1 MAISGKADASLIKA
15 ATGAAMANVPKD
27 TSKIDARISRSN
39 AALAASTGALWS
51 KVITEVGAI
60 GSKLIDNAVKKK
72 NNPTVA
78 FENNKGSKPEEFKK
92 IEPGIN
98 QSDIKG
104 LEITPKD
111 ITSEEPSVKA
121 NNFVADQWQELPG
134 EFTHL
139 DADDNP
145 SNITVANTDEFAEKL
160 RNDMHNVSK
169 NRKKEIKEI
178 NANQDLSS
186 EEKKIRK
193 SKVRLDAKSKKQR
206 LKEVKETMK
215 TSNIRF
221 AEFDQSLSS
230 LLNEDLVNLE
240 ASGIYGPN
248 KVRFANALQ
257 NKGKPTK
264 DGSKAIQGYN
274 DSGELIFTYVDKNN
288 KPIQNNGKDIT
299 LAAEDVEGL
308 LVRKSPKRP
317 IIDNLIDVK
326 QIRRDSKFGFDGI
339 ESKISRGV
347 ELEVQSK
354 DTFLDLAFYRSEGTS
369 SSLADALHNVKYS
382 NGAPVIEPN
391 GLSEVFINA
400 LSSIKSSKENPHPY
414 DQDGDGDFDKKDY
427 NTEENYLKL
436 TKKALSGEDLLF
448 SKSLLTQ
455 HYKFEAE
462 KYFNDAVTANNKNVK
477 RTTQVKSKIT
487 PIEDFEEIPDTDDE
501 RNIDFYMDMV
511 NDVYDQGK
519 SYDYDGDGKGDGGP
533 IKK

>member
-1 MAISGKADASLIKA
+1 MASLSGRADATLVKA
-15 ATGAAMANVPKD
+15 AKDAAMANVPKD

-60 GSKLIDNAVKKK
+60 GNKLIDNAVKNK

-134 EFTHL
+134 KFTHL

-145 SNITVANTDEFAEKL
+145 SSITVANTDEFAEKL
-160 RNDMHNVSK
+160 RNDIYGISE
-169 NRKKEIKEI
+169 NRKKQIKEI

-193 SKVRLDAKSKKQR
+193 RKIRLDAKSKKQR
-206 LKEVKETMK
+206 LLGVKETMK

-221 AEFDQSLSS
+221 AEFDQSLST
-230 LLNEDLVNLE
+230 LLNEDLVNLQ
-240 ASGIYGPN
+240 ASGIYGSN
-248 KVRFANALQ
+248 KVKFANALQ
-257 NKGKPTK
+257 NKGKPMK

-274 DSGELIFTYVDKNN
+274 DSGELVFTYVDKNN
-288 KPIQNNGKDIT
+288 KPIKNNGKNIT
-299 LAAEDVEGL
+299 LAAEDVESL

-317 IIDNLIDVK
+317 IVDGLIDVK
-326 QIRRDSKFGFDGI
+326 QIQRNFKFGFDGI
-339 ESKISRGV
+339 ENKISRGV
-347 ELEVQSK
+347 ELEVQNK

-382 NGAPVIEPN
+382 NGVPVVEPN
-391 GLSEVFINA
+391 GLSEVFISA

-455 HYKFEAE
+455 HYKLEAE
-462 KYFNDAVTANNKNVK
+462 KYFNDAVNANNKTVK
-477 RTTQVKSKIT
+477 NKANTTQQT
-487 PIEDFEEIPDTDDE
+487 LPDFEQTPDTKD
-501 RNIDFYMDMV
+501 IAFYMDMV
-511 NDVYDQGK
+511 NDVKEKPVKG
-519 SYDYDGDGKGDGGP
+519 YDYDGDGIDDGKP